1 VFSGLF
7 YKNQLP
13 DMEQETKP
21 LSDKERLEA
30 ERRELNLLI
39 GRGITFDVKRTIR
52 KRKPGILGLLGGRV
66 QEEVTESFR
75 IHEPTLSTLDRM
87 SALQI
92 ELSIEE
98 EKLSSDGAFGEAWKL
113 TKENSRRMARIVALA
128 VMGQDYVSITQEG
141 SRHVYR
147 YDNKGLDELSEA
159 LYHSLTP
166 SQLGEII
173 VLINALSNLADFT
186 NSIRLMSGTRTTMP
200 HRIEANNEG

>member
-1 VFSGLF
+1 
-7 YKNQLP
+7 
-13 DMEQETKP
+13 MEQETKP

-92 ELSIEE
+92 ELSIDE
-98 EKLSSDGAFGEAWKL
+98 EKMRSEGALSEARRLTGEH
-113 TKENSRRMARIVALA
+113 SRRLARIVALA

-141 SRHVYR
+141 SRQVYR
-147 YDNKGLDELSEA
+147 YDNKGLKDLTDV
-159 LYHSLTP
+159 LFYSLTP
-166 SQLGEII
+166 SQLAE
-173 VLINALSNLADFT
+173 VVVYINTISNLGDFC
-186 NSIRLMSGTRTTMP
+186 NSIRLMSAARTTMP
-200 HRIEANNEG
+200 ALVEENKKG